1 MSQTI
6 IVSLAVPIKGP
17 IKGHIWVPQ
26 IFELGVT
33 CRKISHEFQLCLA
46 SMSASIH
53 ALMQPRSAFAILT
66 AFAYTLKIQL
76 QEHIDHQSYT

>member
-6 IVSLAVPIKGP
+6 VVSLAVP

-33 CRKISHEFQLCLA
+33 CRKISHEFQLRLA
-46 SMSASIH
+46 SMSASIY